1 MGSLCSH
8 VITRFPEP
16 ARSQDVGGLHGLQI
30 LIAWACGRLVG
41 PAKIGCMIKGVMFDF
56 SGTLFRIESAAQWL
70 HAVATKAGLDVPE
83 GELDACVSRL
93 EEFGAQPGG
102 VPPRTVPPHLEALWR
117 ERDLT
122 AAQHRA
128 AFTALAREAQLPA
141 ADLAGALYERSQ
153 TPGAWLPYPDTEETL
168 RALRGRGIP
177 VAVVSNIGW
186 DMRPVF
192 RHHGVD
198 DLVDAYVLS
207 FERGVKKP
215 DPGIFQVACD
225 KLGVA
230 PGDALMVGDEP
241 VADVGAATLGCR
253 VHLVDPLPVDQRPG
267 ALAEVLQFL

>member
-1 MGSLCSH
+1 
-8 VITRFPEP
+8 
-16 ARSQDVGGLHGLQI
+16 
-30 LIAWACGRLVG
+30 
-41 PAKIGCMIKGVMFDF
+41 MIKGVMFDF

-70 HAVATKAGLDVPE
+70 RAVATKAGLDVPE

-122 AAQHRA
+122 AERHRA
-128 AFTALAREAQLPA
+128 AFTALAREARLPA
-141 ADLAGALYERSQ
+141 ADLAEALYERSQ
-153 TPGAWLPYPDTEETL
+153 VSGAWLPYPDTEETL

-177 VAVVSNIGW
+177 VAVISNIGW

-192 RHHGVD
+192 RDHGVD
-198 DLVDAYVLS
+198 GLVDAYFLS

-215 DPGIFQVACD
+215 DPRIFQMACD
-225 KLGVA
+225 ELGVA

-253 VHLVDPLPVDQRPG
+253 VHLVDPLPVEQRPG